1 MIWSQCGI
9 EDAARTP
16 SSLFSGAA
24 MPAPSHTG
32 GRRRATRTIAL
43 AATALLTALSAGSA
57 VAARSVTVTL
67 VSAHGRI
74 ADLLPASTVLYAG
87 ATLAPSGSQGATLRT
102 LESAFTAQPGF
113 ATMARQV
120 TALLSSATGS
130 SCNAGSRPV
139 TWDAQFGS
147 WINGTLAVAV
157 TDPAAFR
164 HGGTSR
170 AAQDDAALV
179 VGLKVRRSL
188 ADLLTQHQLGS
199 ATRALRYGGVDLYA
213 IQHRSGCGT
222 ATSNTAA
229 TAYAAVLN
237 GYAVVGL
244 TPRSVEREI
253 DVYRGLLPALSR
265 SASYQEVAHTVSPD
279 GLAFVYLDTPALLH
293 YVPSAGALFSRLA
306 GASPS
311 SATRQASATALYE
324 ALGPTGLALS
334 AQPTGFSL
342 QLVQLT
348 RTSTGAAAFTPNR
361 ALTALP
367 DGSLFYLSLDN
378 LKAMYR
384 TVGTELAR
392 DGVVT
397 SQNLDQFSEQFG
409 SVIDLVDGEYA
420 IGLLPT
426 NLRATARIS
435 DHDTTGLPLVLLVDV
450 ARHPEA
456 VATVQR
462 ALRAAA
468 GGDPSLQ
475 FTPSRT
481 VHGDT
486 VYSVPAGYG
495 YARIGSWLVASTA
508 IKHVAASIEGVLK
521 EGRPSMASGTAYHLV
536 RQTVAGRQ
544 VGVLVVDLRSLRASA
559 EALLAD
565 SSPSNR
571 RQYAMARPLL
581 LPLRALTI
589 SGGSANNGHVSR
601 VQIFLAV
608 SR

>member
-1 MIWSQCGI
+1 MIWSQRGI
-9 EDAARTP
+9 EDAAHSR
-16 SSLFSGAA
+16 SSLTPWAA
-24 MPAPSHTG
+24 MPAQPRTD
-32 GRRRATRTIAL
+32 GRRRATRAIAL
-43 AATALLTALSAGSA
+43 AATAVLAAFCAGSA
-57 VAARSVTVTL
+57 VAARSLTVTL
-67 VSAHGRI
+67 VAAHGRI

-87 ATLAPSGSQGATLRT
+87 ATLAPDGSQGANLRT
-102 LESAFTAQPGF
+102 LERAFTAQPGF

-120 TALLSSATGS
+120 TALLSSATGTN
-130 SCNAGSRPV
+130 CNAGSRPV
-139 TWDAQFGS
+139 SWDAQVSS

-199 ATRALRYGGVDLYA
+199 ATRALRYGGVDIYA
-213 IQHRSGCGT
+213 VQNRSACGT
-222 ATSNTAA
+222 AA
-229 TAYAAVLN
+229 TEYATVLN
-237 GYAVVGL
+237 GYAVLGL
-244 TPRSVEREI
+244 TPRSVEREVN
-253 DVYRGLLPALSR
+253 VYRGITPSLSR
-265 SASYQEVAHTVSPD
+265 SATYQQVAHAVSPD
-279 GLAFVYLDTPALLH
+279 GLALVYLDTPTLLH
-293 YVPSAGALFSRLA
+293 YVPGAGALFSQLA
-306 GASPS
+306 GSSPS
-311 SATRQASATALYE
+311 GATQQAPSTALYS

-348 RTSTGAAAFTPNR
+348 RTATGAASFTPNR

-367 DGSLFYLSLDN
+367 SGSLFYLSLDN
-378 LKAMYR
+378 LKAMYK
-384 TVGTELAR
+384 TVAAELAR
-392 DGVVT
+392 GGVVSSKSLARFT
-397 SQNLDQFSEQFG
+397 RQFG

-426 NLRATARIS
+426 NLRAAAGLS
-435 DHDTTGLPLVLLVDV
+435 DKDTTGLPLVLLVDV

-456 VATVQR
+456 VAMVQR
-462 ALRAAA
+462 ALRSAA

-475 FTPSRT
+475 FTPSHT
-481 VHGDT
+481 AHGDT

-495 YARIGSWLVASTA
+495 YARIGRWLVASTA

-521 EGRPSMASGTAYHLV
+521 EGRPSMATGTAYRLV

-544 VGVLVVDLRSLRASA
+544 VGVLVVDLQSLRASA

-571 RQYAMARPLL
+571 RQYAMARPVL
-581 LPLRALTI
+581 LPLRTLTI
-589 SGGSANNGHVSR
+589 SGGSAEHGHVSR